1 MLPDDIIIQAG
12 REVKQKNFMHVTV
25 SRKKNI
31 AIVYY
36 YQRLQMYSR
45 RNYAYQYPYQLEINS
60 IRKAI
65 PYFIG
70 THDFTSFC
78 SAKTDK
84 KDKVRTIYEIELIE
98 QDDELIF
105 RL

>member
-1 MLPDDIIIQAG
+1 
-12 REVKQKNFMHVTV
+12 
-25 SRKKNI
+25 
-31 AIVYY
+31 
-36 YQRLQMYSR
+36 
-45 RNYAYQYPYQLEINS
+45 S

-98 QDDELIF
+98 QNDEIIF
-105 RL
+105 RFVGNGFLYNMVRIIVGTLLNVGQGKL